1 MAYEL
6 SLDEKKWIRE
16 EIDKTLRTTYE
27 GRLRQLQSA
36 QALYICAARQNG
48 APLNPKG
55 FEEEVAQRVLDS
67 YQE

>member
-1 MAYEL
+1 MNYL
-6 SLDEKKWIRE
+6 LMKKKWIHE
-16 EIDKTLRTTYE
+16 EIDKTLRATYE
-27 GRLRQLQSA
+27 QRLETLDSIQQLYVIA
-36 QALYICAARQNG
+36 MEQNG